1 MNSDVTL
8 QVLET
13 ALTRQDRVWMCKVPA
28 ETVEKC
34 VEIMKNSEPI
44 APIQGADDNDED
56 VFCCGC
62 CGSIVGFIVLDK
74 SGIGELRN
82 AYCSECGRKVKWDV

>member
-8 QVLET
+8 KVLET
-13 ALTRQDRVWMCKVPA
+13 ALIRQDHGGMCKVPA

-34 VEIMKNSEPI
+34 VEMVKNAKPI

-62 CGSIVGFIVLDK
+62 CGNIVGFSVFDE
-74 SGIGELRN
+74 SGIVELKDV
-82 AYCSECGRKVKWDV
+82 YCSECRKKVRWE